1 MFFHI
6 IAAIT
11 IIVENFRDFV
21 DDESKFTRSRK
32 WDFEDFI
39 IFECFRNGTTNRH
52 EINRY
57 AKYFTDKFYK
67 RIKRQDFCQRRIF
80 IKPLAWKEV
89 SKEYLKEIRINKKS
103 RLFKTFK
110 GFRLF
115 AVDGSDFNL
124 PDTER
129 LREEFNVKSTMMR
142 KNPAQ
147 CKFSSIMDVLN
158 GFILDGI
165 VGDYKR
171 R

>member
-32 WDFEDFI
+32 WDFKDFI

-67 RIKRQDFCQRRIF
+67 RIKKTGF
-80 IKPLAWKEV
+80 L
-89 SKEYLKEIRINKKS
+89 SKTNIYQTI
-103 RLFKTFK
+103 
-110 GFRLF
+110 GM
-115 AVDGSDFNL
+115 
-124 PDTER
+124 ER
-129 LREEFNVKSTMMR
+129 SK
-142 KNPAQ
+142 
-147 CKFSSIMDVLN
+147 
-158 GFILDGI
+158 
-165 VGDYKR
+165 
-171 R
+171 

>member
-1 MFFHI
+1 MILLMMKVNSHE
-6 IAAIT
+6 
-11 IIVENFRDFV
+11 VENGI
-21 DDESKFTRSRK
+21 SRT
-32 WDFEDFI
+32 FI
-39 IFECFRNGTTNRH
+39 IIECFRDGTTNRH

-129 LREEFNVKSTMMR
+129 LREEFNVKIYNDEKKSSTM
-142 KNPAQ
+142 
-147 CKFSSIMDVLN
+147 
-158 GFILDGI
+158 
-165 VGDYKR
+165 
-171 R
+171 